1 MNDNSQTLKIIDKTI
16 LVFAFIF
23 FASLTNSIFLNQI
36 GYYGALLFMLIRFAV
51 TKKNPF
57 RKTGLE
63 IFFIIF
69 LTAELLS
76 AIFSVEPHHAFNLFF
91 RRLLLIP
98 TVYVIYYVSAEEE
111 RAKKFVKIFIIFSV
125 LSSAIYLWDAYSFY
139 IRGLFQLTGS
149 GPFLFH
155 YPITTSELFSFTAI
169 ILFAFFFDEELNAK
183 KKWLVVLFFLITL
196 LSLLATFKRTG
207 WIGFIVG
214 ILIVLIYK
222 KKYFYL
228 TLFLI
233 LIVAAVLVEKSKS
246 EVIFISS
253 QGNKFVKEKTFNTK
267 SQALDL
273 NVHKGSLWLAD
284 YNDGLLEFNGNKF
297 EPVFKAEKPVVGFKN
312 WKDDYYVAELVD
324 TRFSLLKKNG
334 EKFSKL
340 GEFFSTGYTKDF
352 DIIKNELYIL
362 DVDSGLTVFANPENL
377 KEKKN
382 YPQIKNFKKILTF
395 KNFVGF
401 FSKAEGVL
409 VFNLKN
415 GLPNKQI
422 FKFKDKNKTL
432 FADALSDMLF
442 LQTRDRLGLVDLTTA
457 RHSLVSLNPSL
468 KLREIYG
475 GVKIEGRLY
484 LITLGGGCYSTDYPP
499 QKTFKLRKEFNL
511 GFNPKSFVVYQ
522 NKIVATYVKRN
533 RFTTIFDP
541 NMPSNA
547 TRISL
552 WTAGVKMF
560 LDHPIFGVGDID
572 LAKLYKQYKKPYEKE
587 IQGHLHNNYFHFLAI
602 LGGVGFIA
610 VMLLFWK
617 VFIAFVQSYRDT
629 ETIPF
634 VSSFNLGALAVFVS
648 FLVEGLFEWN
658 FGDHEI
664 ITFIWFALGMAFAFR
679 EVTERKK
686 ES

>member
-1 MNDNSQTLKIIDKTI
+1 MKDNSQTLKVIDKTI

-36 GYYGALLFMLIRFAV
+36 GYYGALLFMLIRFGV
-51 TKKNPF
+51 SKKNPF
-57 RKTGLE
+57 PKTGLE
-63 IFFIIF
+63 IFFLLF

-76 AIFSVEPHHAFNLFF
+76 AIFSVEPHHAFNLFI

-98 TVYVIYYVSAEEE
+98 TVYVIYYVSTEEE

-125 LSSAIYLWDAYSFY
+125 LSSGIYLWDAYSFY

-169 ILFAFFFDEELNAK
+169 ILFAFFFDEELNVK
-183 KKWLVVLFFLITL
+183 KKWLVGFFFLITL
-196 LSLLATFKRTG
+196 FSLLATFKRTG

-214 ILIVLIYK
+214 ILIILIYK
-222 KKYFYL
+222 KKYLYL
-228 TLFLI
+228 ALFLI

-253 QGNKFVKEKTFNTK
+253 NGNKFVKEMTIETK

-273 NVHKGSLWLAD
+273 NVHKGQLWLAD
-284 YNDGLLEFNGNKF
+284 YNDGLLEFNGSKF
-297 EPVFKAEKPVVGFKN
+297 KPSFKAEKPVVSFKN

-324 TRFSLLKKNG
+324 TRFLLLKKDG
-334 EKFSKL
+334 EKFFKL
-340 GEFFSTGYTKDF
+340 GEFFSAGYTKDF
-352 DIIKNELYIL
+352 GIIKKELYVL
-362 DVDSGLTVFANPENL
+362 DVDSGLTVFSNPGNL
-377 KEKKN
+377 REKKI
-382 YPQIKNFKKILTF
+382 YPQIKNFKKILKF

-401 FSKAEGVL
+401 FSKAEGV
-409 VFNLKN
+409 VAFNLEN
-415 GLPNKQI
+415 DLPNKQI
-422 FKFKDKNKTL
+422 FKFKDKNKVLFAEALNDTL
-432 FADALSDMLF
+432 FI
-442 LQTRDRLGLVDLTTA
+442 QTRNRIGLVNLNTEQPSFVD
-457 RHSLVSLNPSL
+457 LNPSL
-468 KLREIYG
+468 KLREVYG
-475 GVKIEGRLY
+475 LVKIKRNLY
-484 LITLGGGCYSTDYPP
+484 LITLGGNYYSTDYPL
-499 QKTFKLRKEFNL
+499 QKIFKLHKEFNL
-511 GFNPKSFVVYQ
+511 GFNPKSFAVYR
-522 NKIVATYVKRN
+522 NKIVFTYVKRN

-560 LDHPIFGVGDID
+560 LDHPLFGVGDID

-587 IQGHLHNNYFHFLAI
+587 IQGHLHNDYFHFLAI
-602 LGGVGFIA
+602 LGAVGFLA
-610 VMLLFWK
+610 VMLLLWK
-617 VFIAFVQSYRDT
+617 IFVVLVQSYRET
-629 ETIPF
+629 ESVPF

-664 ITFIWFALGMAFAFR
+664 ITFIWFVLGMALAFHKAAG
-679 EVTERKK
+679 RKS